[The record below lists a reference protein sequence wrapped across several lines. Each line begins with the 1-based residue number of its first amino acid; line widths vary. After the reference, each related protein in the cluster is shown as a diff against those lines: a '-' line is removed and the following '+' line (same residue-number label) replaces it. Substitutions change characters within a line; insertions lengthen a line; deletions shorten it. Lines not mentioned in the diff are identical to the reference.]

1 MLQDPVKGKVPATEM
16 MLMSGWYSGA
26 PPWFRILPSWKCSDI
41 VPVAIEKQ
49 VETDERN
56 HGKHLGIGTKEHDSK
71 KRLGESELQSPGRSR
86 GTCSERLIR
95 VQELSNVGPCH
106 AIQPASSET
115 RETNL
120 AQILSP

>member
-1 MLQDPVKGKVPATEM
+1 MKGTT
-16 MLMSGWYSGA
+16 GN
-26 PPWFRILPSWKCSDI
+26 
-41 VPVAIEKQ
+41 
-49 VETDERN
+49 T
-56 HGKHLGIGTKEHDSK
+56 LGSARKSTIRR

-86 GTCSERLIR
+86 GTCPERLIR
-95 VQELSNVGPCH
+95 VQELSSVGPCH